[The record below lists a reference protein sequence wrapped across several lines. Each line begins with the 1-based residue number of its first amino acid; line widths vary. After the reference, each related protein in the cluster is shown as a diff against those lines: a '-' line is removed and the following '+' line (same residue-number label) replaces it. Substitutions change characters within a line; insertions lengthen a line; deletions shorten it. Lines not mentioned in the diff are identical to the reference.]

1 MNAQLLEEVDRF
13 LAEGMRKGTG
23 VLEMKNT
30 DSVIED
36 LWTKF
41 STGKLDIEGL
51 RRSFAL
57 VRPVW
62 DSRRIRRP

>member
-1 MNAQLLEEVDRF
+1 
-13 LAEGMRKGTG
+13 MRKGTG

-30 DSVIED
+30 DPVIED